1 MVEEVKNTEFSDYSA
16 ILTKQE
22 LTFIEKELWLQV
34 GKPSFNKKWL
44 VFISVIKSQL
54 PEMLDAILPVLKERN
69 ISFQI
74 VKTRLLHQYINYGR
88 YGDGY
93 VGRVLTLYPESD
105 DIARQVVAILSP
117 LLKLYYGPKV
127 NNSIQIGPALFAIYC
142 ELERGTDGK
151 RFKKEYIPRRSQIP
165 FEINAAYK
173 VKSNKSRF
181 FGRCYFAIKTL
192 KSSSKG
198 DIIKAI
204 RFKNLSFKWCIV
216 KQGKLHMVDDFW
228 GRTIK
233 DRLLWQKKVMEDLY
247 DKIDTP
253 KVLDFFEEKDDS
265 FFVMENIRG
274 ASLFQTIKSLYER
287 ENWRSFNASIRRWVL
302 DYYLHVLQ
310 IVNKIHHNGYIHR
323 DIKAENFLVLPDS
336 KPFILDFELSWS
348 LKEQCPAPPF
358 QAITPGY
365 QAPEQLNNI
374 LPSIKE
380 DIYSLGALL
389 LFLLTGTHPKEFV
402 KIEPLIIKEKMLA
415 MSISNEL
422 IDTALNCLNY
432 NPINRPEIDL
442 MKSVIYDQASR
453 L

>member
-1 MVEEVKNTEFSDYSA
+1 MVEVAKNTEFSDYGE
-16 ILTKQE
+16 ILAKHE
-22 LTFIEKELWLQV
+22 IKFIEKEIWLQV
-34 GKPSFNKKWL
+34 GKASFNKRWL
-44 VFISVIKSQL
+44 IFISVIKSQL
-54 PEMLDAILPVLKERN
+54 PEMLEEVLPVLKDRN

-88 YGDGY
+88 YGDNY
-93 VGRVLTLYPESD
+93 VGRVLTLYPDSG

-117 LLKLYYGPKV
+117 ILKLYYGPKV
-127 NNSIQIGPALFAIYC
+127 NNSIQIGPALFAKYC

-173 VKSNKSRF
+173 VKSRKNRF
-181 FGRCYFAIKTL
+181 FGKYYFAIKTL

-198 DIIKAI
+198 DIIKAT
-204 RFKNLSFKWCIV
+204 RFKCLSFKWCIV
-216 KQGKLHMVDDFW
+216 KKGKLHMVDDFW

-247 DKIDTP
+247 DKMDVP

-265 FFVMENIRG
+265 FLVMENIRG
-274 ASLFQTIKSLYER
+274 SSLFQTIKSLYESG
-287 ENWRSFNASIRRWVL
+287 NWRSFNTSIRKWIL
-302 DYYLHVLQ
+302 DYYLYALQ

-323 DIKAENFLVLPDS
+323 DIKAENFLVLPNS
-336 KPFILDFELSWS
+336 KPFILDFELSYS

-374 LPSIKE
+374 MPAIKE

-402 KIEPLIIKEKMLA
+402 KMAPLMIKEKMLV
-415 MSISNEL
+415 MSISNGL
-422 IDTALNCLNY
+422 IDTTINCLDD

-442 MKSVIYDQASR
+442 IISVIYNQIIR